1 MSFKFLSIYMDI
13 DKNLEHCSLQAH
25 TLCHYRYLMIIL
37 TFLRIIVEL
46 LLKKDT
52 KNIFKSEIGNK
63 RVKRLK
69 R

>member
-1 MSFKFLSIYMDI
+1 MDI

-25 TLCHYRYLMIIL
+25 ALCHSSLSYDYFDISTYHCRVII
-37 TFLRIIVEL
+37 
-46 LLKKDT
+46 KKDT